1 MKGEQKTHASTVT
14 VTALLRGLGTAERDL
29 FTRWT
34 NIQAGKPR
42 AIHRGRV
49 ATRRCRE
56 ILVVVGAGA
65 ADELADRLR
74 RDVRRVTRAL
84 GPVRELDVA
93 IDELAKVGNR
103 LRVSETD
110 RVAIQAQLERR
121 RARRLRTMH
130 EKLSK
135 VDRARLRA
143 RTQELAEHLRSSATS
158 DVAWRR
164 LLGARIVRRANDAAA
179 ALAECGT
186 LYAPDRLHAV
196 RVAVKKLR
204 YALEIARTAGQPDL
218 AAPLSR
224 LRRAQQEFGHLH
236 DVQVLQAE
244 VRDLAARM
252 GRARRSGAA
261 DMLVEDLEPYCREIH
276 AKQVTRFPS
285 LDEVIGLARQVGRA
299 NAVRSGRLRM
309 AKAVVRPERTPARAL
324 KR

>member
-1 MKGEQKTHASTVT
+1 
-14 VTALLRGLGTAERDL
+14 LGAAERDL
-29 FTRWT
+29 FTRWAS
-34 NIQAGKPR
+34 IQAGKPR

-56 ILVVVGAGA
+56 ILVMVAAGAG
-65 ADELADRLR
+65 DELADRLR

-84 GPVRELDVA
+84 GAVRELDVA
-93 IDELAKVGNR
+93 IEELAKVGGR

-110 RVAIQAQLERR
+110 RLAIQAQLERR
-121 RARRLRTMH
+121 RARRLRTMR
-130 EKLSK
+130 EKLNK
-135 VDRARLRA
+135 VDRDRLRA
-143 RTQELAEHLRSSATS
+143 RTRELAEHMQRSETS
-158 DVAWRR
+158 EVAWRR
-164 LLGARIVRRANDAAA
+164 LLGARIVRRANEAAA

-224 LRRAQQEFGHLH
+224 LRRAQQDFGHLH

-244 VRDLAARM
+244 VRDLATRL
-252 GRARRSGAA
+252 GRGRRSGAA
-261 DMLVEDLEPYCREIH
+261 DTVVEDLEPYCREIH
-276 AKQVTRFPS
+276 AKQVTRFPA
-285 LDEVIGLARQVGRA
+285 LDEVMMSARQVGRA

-309 AKAVVRPERTPARAL
+309 AKAVVRPYRVPARAH